1 MDPKYGKSVLDY
13 VLAKNFDELY
23 MSTNMNIDTTPYE
36 IRMSDHAFIKLQ
48 INMQLYKNT
57 VQYIDMWKPCM
68 IRDVNKL
75 QNVDAT
81 KLNDIWCVKTVE
93 QVKGMIDRKVSVEV
107 VQSFIEQCLI

>member
-1 MDPKYGKSVLDY
+1 
-13 VLAKNFDELY
+13 
-23 MSTNMNIDTTPYE
+23 
-36 IRMSDHAFIKLQ
+36 
-48 INMQLYKNT
+48 
-57 VQYIDMWKPCM
+57 M

-107 VQSFIEQCLI
+107 VQSFIE